1 MNEMLFE
8 PLELL
13 EPIPFNADITSISSL
28 TVKCDTG
35 YVCKVGERQI
45 D

>member
-1 MNEMLFE
+1 MNELLFE

-13 EPIPFNADITSISSL
+13 EPIPLNADIMTISSL
-28 TVKCDTG
+28 TVRCDTG
-35 YVCKVGERQI
+35 YVCKVGERHL